1 MLRILTLQ
9 LENVGECQRV
19 EQLEIKDQHFWS
31 ELDHGGQATW
41 RWELLRYPMNHIGIM
56 NHSLLGCGGIIGQI
70 MTAIKA
76 GQVSKKL
83 LNVPLAIMTYL
94 WAINRDLL
102 GKILL

>member
-19 EQLEIKDQHFWS
+19 QQLEIEDQHLWS
-31 ELDHGGQATW
+31 KLDHGGQATW
-41 RWELLRYPMNHIGIM
+41 RWELRMYPMNHC
-56 NHSLLGCGGIIGQI
+56 LLGCGGIIGQI

-94 WAINRDLL
+94 WAMNRYLL
-102 GKILL
+102 SKILL